1 MTMALSK
8 PNFFII
14 GAPKCGTTSLHNYL
28 NSHSQITMSH
38 PKEPHYFSTD
48 IENGG
53 IRNQQKYASCFSHSD
68 RNAIAIGESSTLYL
82 YSEVAVQNIYNYRR
96 DAKFITMIRN
106 PIEIARSFHQVALKV
121 FGEIETDFQKAW
133 FLEENRRLGMNIPIG
148 CLDPKLILYG
158 NIAKIGQQV
167 KRLLDKINSDKIH
180 FVLYDD
186 FKSSTESEYMKVL
199 NFLNVDVELPNSF
212 SSYNKTH
219 RIKNEALT
227 KLINY
232 GSALKKK
239 MNIKTKFNVADKI
252 HKMNITDDPLDELP
266 TSFIIKMNK
275 FFEHDITLL
284 SKLIKKDLSKWIVS

>member
-1 MTMALSK
+1 MALSK

-28 NSHSQITMSH
+28 NRHSQITMSH
-38 PKEPHYFSTD
+38 PKEPHYFSRD

-53 IRNQQKYASCFSHSD
+53 IRDQKKYENCFSHSD
-68 RNAIAIGESSTLYL
+68 RNAVAVGESSTLYL
-82 YSEVAVQNIYNYRR
+82 YSKVAVQNICNYNR

-133 FLEENRRLGMNIPIG
+133 LLEENRKLGMNIPIG
-148 CLDPKLILYG
+148 CIDPKLIFYG

-167 KRLLDKINSDKIH
+167 KRLLTKVSSDKIH

-186 FKSSTESEYMKVL
+186 FKNSTESEYIKVL
-199 NFLNVDVELPNSF
+199 KFLNVEKEIPHRF
-212 SSYNKTH
+212 ISYNKTH
-219 RIKNEALT
+219 RIKNETIT
-227 KLINY
+227 KITNY

-239 MNIKTKFNVADKI
+239 MNIKAKLNIADKI
-252 HKMNITDDPLDELP
+252 HKMNITDDTLDELP
-266 TSFIIKMNK
+266 SNFLLKMNS
-275 FFEHDITLL
+275 FFENDVTLL
-284 SKLIKKDLSKWIVS
+284 SRLIKKDLSKWRVS

>member
-1 MTMALSK
+1 MALLK

-28 NSHSQITMSH
+28 KSHSQITMSN
-38 PKEPHYFSTD
+38 PKEPHYFSKD
-48 IENGG
+48 IKNGG
-53 IRNQQKYASCFSHSD
+53 IRNIEKYADCFSHGK

-82 YSEVAVQNIYNYRR
+82 YSRVAVQNIYNYNR
-96 DAKFITMIRN
+96 DVKFITMIRN

-133 FLEENRRLGMNIPIG
+133 FLEKNRKSGMNIPVG
-148 CLDPKLILYG
+148 CIDPKLILYG
-158 NIAKIGQQV
+158 NIAKLGQQV
-167 KRLLDKINSDKIH
+167 KRLLSKISSDKIH

-186 FKSSTESEYMKVL
+186 FKSSTESEYIKIL
-199 NFLNVDVELPNSF
+199 NFLNVDIELPHRF
-212 SSYNKTH
+212 ISYNKTH

-227 KLINY
+227 KITNY

-239 MNIKTKFNVADKI
+239 MNIKTKFNIADKI
-252 HKMNITDDPLDELP
+252 HKMNITDDPLDHLP
-266 TSFIIKMNK
+266 ESFLLKMDK

-284 SKLIKKDLSKWIVS
+284 SKLIKKDLSKWRIS

>member
-1 MTMALSK
+1 MDLSK

-38 PKEPHYFSTD
+38 PKEPHYFSND

-53 IRNQQKYASCFSHSD
+53 IRNKEQYLDCFSHGD
-68 RNAIAIGESSTLYL
+68 KNALAIGESSTLYL
-82 YSEVAVQNIYNYRR
+82 YSKVAVQNIYNYNK

-133 FLEENRRLGMNIPIG
+133 LLEENRKSGVNIPKG
-148 CLDPKLILYG
+148 CIDRQLVLYG

-167 KRLLDKINSDKIH
+167 ERLLAKIHSDKIH

-186 FKSSTESEYMKVL
+186 FKKSTESEYIKVL
-199 NFLNVDVELPNSF
+199 NFLNVDKELPLQF
-212 SSYNKTH
+212 RSYNKTQ
-219 RIKNEALT
+219 RIKSKAVT
-227 KLINY
+227 KLTNY
-232 GSALKKK
+232 ASALKKT
-239 MNIKTKFNVADKI
+239 MNIKTGFNIADKI
-252 HKMNITDDPLDELP
+252 HKMNTTSDSLNELP
-266 TSFIIKMNK
+266 VNFLLKMDK
-275 FFEHDITLL
+275 FFQYDIALL
-284 SKLIKKDLSKWIVS
+284 SRLIKKDLSKWRVS

>member
-1 MTMALSK
+1 MALSK

-14 GAPKCGTTSLHNYL
+14 GAPKCGTTSLYNYL

-38 PKEPHYFSTD
+38 PKEPHYFSKD

-53 IRNQQKYASCFSHSD
+53 IRNKEKYIDCFSHGK

-82 YSEVAVQNIYNYRR
+82 YSKVAVQNIYNYSR

-133 FLEENRRLGMNIPIG
+133 LLEDNRKSGMNIPIG
-148 CLDPKLILYG
+148 CIDPKLILYG
-158 NIAKIGQQV
+158 DIAKLGQQV
-167 KRLLDKINSDKIH
+167 KRLLSKISSDKIH

-186 FKSSTESEYMKVL
+186 FKSSTESEYIKVL
-199 NFLNVDVELPNSF
+199 NFLNVDIELPHCF

-219 RIKNEALT
+219 RIKNEAIT
-227 KLINY
+227 KITNY

-239 MNIKTKFNVADKI
+239 MNIKTKFNIADKI
-252 HKMNITDDPLDELP
+252 HKMNITDDPLDYLP
-266 TSFIIKMNK
+266 ENFLLKMEN
-275 FFEHDITLL
+275 FFKYDTILL
-284 SKLIKKDLSKWIVS
+284 SRLIKKDLSKWRIS

>member
-1 MTMALSK
+1 MALSK
-8 PNFFII
+8 PTFFII
-14 GAPKCGTTSLHNYL
+14 GAPKCGTTSLHTYL

-53 IRNQQKYASCFSHSD
+53 IRNKEKYEDCFSHSD
-68 RNAIAIGESSTLYL
+68 GNAVAVGESSTLYL
-82 YSEVAVQNIYNYRR
+82 YSKVAVQNICKYNK

-133 FLEENRRLGMNIPIG
+133 LLEESRKSGVNIPIG
-148 CLDPKLILYG
+148 CIDSKLIFYG

-167 KRLLDKINSDKIH
+167 QRLLTKISSDKIH

-186 FKSSTESEYMKVL
+186 FKSSTESEYIKVL
-199 NFLNVDVELPNSF
+199 NFLNVDKELPYRF

-227 KLINY
+227 KVVNY

-239 MNIKTKFNVADKI
+239 MNIKTRFNIAGKI
-252 HKMNITDDPLDELP
+252 HKINITDDPLEELP
-266 TSFIIKMNK
+266 TNFLLKMNK
-275 FFEHDITLL
+275 FFENDINLL
-284 SKLIKKDLSKWIVS
+284 SRLIKKDLSKWSVL